1 MRSVLCFHL
10 SLRSAAAI
18 RRGRRTAHPS
28 LFPRHKHRVSP
39 GVALCPPRFLL
50 LGQFPTAVRGRGGG
64 GRRCGSCRA
73 SPRAVAQRAVC
84 VARARPQEG
93 LSAVPGPGGALGVP
107 ARCPHRRAGGSAF
120 VLLRAPRSRACGHR
134 TVPRSLRLL
143 PPSGRLRAGPGEAAR
158 GTSPHCDGGDVRAVA
173 ASSSRSPSPCCSVP
187 CTPRAR
193 SRPFVLP
200 ALHAVPGRSR
210 QSAAVPQP
218 RGSGG
223 AVGAGGD
230 AQLSSQRWV
239 SPRQRRAEVRT
250 EQAEP
255 GREQNCACHSRV
267 VLFLDSKPPCGE
279 EKGVSETAHAGAQ
292 PVPQPQPW
300 GPPGG
305 ADGEEAE
312 RGRGEELWGEA
323 PGSGLSSR
331 CWGGSG
337 MWCGSV
343 CEALHEGWCKD
354 ERFPAGPGAAM
365 GCRVWSTGAHCTA
378 VPRAGLRP
386 RGRITALKAGKDPW
400 GHRSNPSPPP
410 RPQVP
415 HPRGFERPQGWGL
428 PSALGSCAA
437 LAALWS

>member
-1 MRSVLCFHL
+1 MCSSVP
-10 SLRSAAAI
+10 SGAGRAATAAFPAPFASS
-18 RRGRRTAHPS
+18 RRPGGSEPVRGRRHGGHLRTVMEGTCGRSLPLLPAARPRAAACPARPVPVAVPS
-28 LFPRHKHRVSP
+28 CCPRCM
-39 GVALCPPRFLL
+39 LCPADP
-50 LGQFPTAVRGRGGG
+50 GR
-64 GRRCGSCRA
+64 
-73 SPRAVAQRAVC
+73 
-84 VARARPQEG
+84 
-93 LSAVPGPGGALGVP
+93 ALP
-107 ARCPHRRAGGSAF
+107 
-120 VLLRAPRSRACGHR
+120 
-134 TVPRSLRLL
+134 
-143 PPSGRLRAGPGEAAR
+143 
-158 GTSPHCDGGDVRAVA
+158 
-173 ASSSRSPSPCCSVP
+173 SRSPGGPEE
-187 CTPRAR
+187 
-193 SRPFVLP
+193 L
-200 ALHAVPGRSR
+200 LGR
-210 QSAAVPQP
+210 
-218 RGSGG
+218 
-223 AVGAGGD
+223 GGD

-415 HPRGFERPQGWGL
+415 HPRGFGRPQGWGL

>member
-64 GRRCGSCRA
+64 GGGRRCGSCRA

-107 ARCPHRRAGGSAF
+107 ARCPHRRAGGSAV
-120 VLLRAPRSRACGHR
+120 VLLRALRSRACGHR

-223 AVGAGGD
+223 AVGAGGG
-230 AQLSSQRWV
+230 
-239 SPRQRRAEVRT
+239 RT
-250 EQAEP
+250 
-255 GREQNCACHSRV
+255 
-267 VLFLDSKPPCGE
+267 
-279 EKGVSETAHAGAQ
+279 
-292 PVPQPQPW
+292 
-300 GPPGG
+300 
-305 ADGEEAE
+305 
-312 RGRGEELWGEA
+312 
-323 PGSGLSSR
+323 
-331 CWGGSG
+331 
-337 MWCGSV
+337 
-343 CEALHEGWCKD
+343 ALL
-354 ERFPAGPGAAM
+354 AAM
-365 GCRVWSTGAHCTA
+365 GFTPAAPGRGQDRAGRAGTGAELCMPFTCCF
-378 VPRAGLRP
+378 V
-386 RGRITALKAGKDPW
+386 
-400 GHRSNPSPPP
+400 S
-410 RPQVP
+410 
-415 HPRGFERPQGWGL
+415 
-428 PSALGSCAA
+428 
-437 LAALWS
+437 

>member
-39 GVALCPPRFLL
+39 GVDFCPPPVPSP
-50 LGQFPTAVRGRGGG
+50 GAVPHRCEGAGGG

-107 ARCPHRRAGGSAF
+107 ARCPHRRAGGSAV
-120 VLLRAPRSRACGHR
+120 VLLRALRSRACGHR

-223 AVGAGGD
+223 AVGAGGG
-230 AQLSSQRWV
+230 
-239 SPRQRRAEVRT
+239 RT
-250 EQAEP
+250 
-255 GREQNCACHSRV
+255 
-267 VLFLDSKPPCGE
+267 
-279 EKGVSETAHAGAQ
+279 
-292 PVPQPQPW
+292 
-300 GPPGG
+300 
-305 ADGEEAE
+305 
-312 RGRGEELWGEA
+312 
-323 PGSGLSSR
+323 
-331 CWGGSG
+331 
-337 MWCGSV
+337 
-343 CEALHEGWCKD
+343 ALL
-354 ERFPAGPGAAM
+354 AAM
-365 GCRVWSTGAHCTA
+365 GFTPAAPGRGQDRAGRAGTGAELCMPFTCCF
-378 VPRAGLRP
+378 V
-386 RGRITALKAGKDPW
+386 
-400 GHRSNPSPPP
+400 S
-410 RPQVP
+410 
-415 HPRGFERPQGWGL
+415 
-428 PSALGSCAA
+428 
-437 LAALWS
+437 

>member
-39 GVALCPPRFLL
+39 GVDFCPPPVPSP
-50 LGQFPTAVRGRGGG
+50 GAVPHRCEGAGGG

-120 VLLRAPRSRACGHR
+120 VLLRALRSRACGHR

-223 AVGAGGD
+223 AVGAGGG
-230 AQLSSQRWV
+230 AHS
-239 SPRQRRAEVRT
+239 SPRSDGFHPGSAGPRSGQSRQSRDGSRT
-250 EQAEP
+250 VHAI
-255 GREQNCACHSRV
+255 H
-267 VLFLDSKPPCGE
+267 VLFCFLIPSLHA
-279 EKGVSETAHAGAQ
+279 EKK
-292 PVPQPQPW
+292 
-300 GPPGG
+300 
-305 ADGEEAE
+305 
-312 RGRGEELWGEA
+312 RG
-323 PGSGLSSR
+323 
-331 CWGGSG
+331 
-337 MWCGSV
+337 
-343 CEALHEGWCKD
+343 
-354 ERFPAGPGAAM
+354 
-365 GCRVWSTGAHCTA
+365 
-378 VPRAGLRP
+378 
-386 RGRITALKAGKDPW
+386 
-400 GHRSNPSPPP
+400 
-410 RPQVP
+410 
-415 HPRGFERPQGWGL
+415 
-428 PSALGSCAA
+428 
-437 LAALWS
+437 